1 MNDPQLTGQSRTD
14 SAGRGVALDR
24 HRPRYHFLPPS
35 GWMNDPNGLIQW
47 EGRYHLFYQYS
58 PEFGDVPASHHTAT
72 LKHWGHAVSDDLVHW
87 EHWPVALTPTPGG
100 PDKDGCYSGCA
111 VDNDGVPTLVYT
123 GVFPQCACIA
133 TSTDGLV
140 TWEKHPANPVV
151 AAPPPG
157 LAVPGFRDHSV
168 WSESDGWH
176 QVIGSGIRGVGGTA
190 LHYTSPDL
198 VHWRYRGQLL
208 TGDAELTGAMWE
220 CPEFFPLDEL
230 TARSAPSN
238 SCGAQG
244 GADLACHQHVLMV
257 SAHPGATAV
266 VYWVGP
272 YAAGTYDGV
281 YRGRVDLGTCFYAP
295 QSMDDDQGRRLMWG
309 WLREDRP
316 SAAQQAE
323 GWSGTLSLPRVL
335 DLDAAGRLRSAPA
348 PELTALRG
356 RHHTVGA
363 LDLNGN
369 RSHLLP
375 GVNGASLEI
384 IAEFASSA
392 TGKVGIGVFCSP
404 DGAEQ
409 TQITYN
415 FVNDR
420 LELDCQQSSLDLTTD
435 RGVSGGPLF
444 RDVDAPLR
452 LHVFLDGSVIEVF
465 ANGRAA
471 ATRVYPTRPDS
482 VGVTVF
488 GSEPRGSELYDI
500 PADLRLTALEAWEM
514 SAIWDGTEAIPERL

>member
-1 MNDPQLTGQSRTD
+1 MNDPHLTSQSRTD
-14 SAGRGVALDR
+14 SARCGAALAR

-58 PEFGDVPASHHTAT
+58 PEFGDVPPSHRTAT

-140 TWEKHPANPVV
+140 TWTNHPANPVV
-151 AAPPPG
+151 AAPPAG

-168 WSESDGWH
+168 WSEADGWH

-198 VHWRYRGQLL
+198 IHWRYRGQLL
-208 TGDAELTGAMWE
+208 MGDAELTGAMWE
-220 CPEFFPLDEL
+220 CPDFFPLG
-230 TARSAPSN
+230 N
-238 SCGAQG
+238 
-244 GADLACHQHVLMV
+244 QHVLMV

-266 VYWVGP
+266 VYCVGP

-295 QSMDDDQGRRLMWG
+295 QSMDEDGDARAAPQIPIESCGSGTPQGRRLMWG
-309 WLREDRP
+309 WLREGRP
-316 SAAQQAE
+316 SAAQQAA
-323 GWSGTLSLPRVL
+323 GWSGALSLPRVL
-335 DLDAAGRLRSAPA
+335 DLDAAGRLWSAPA
-348 PELTALRG
+348 PELTALRRR
-356 RHHTVGA
+356 RHTFA
-363 LDLNGN
+363 SLDLNGD
-369 RSHLLP
+369 RSHPLP
-375 GVNGASLEI
+375 GVTGAALEI
-384 IAEFASSA
+384 VAEFAPSA
-392 TGKVGIGVFCSP
+392 TGKVGLGVYCSP

-409 TQITYN
+409 TQVTYN

-420 LELDCQQSSLDLTTD
+420 LELDCQRSSRDLTTD

-444 RDVDAPLR
+444 RDANAPLR

-471 ATRVYPTRPDS
+471 ATRAYPTRSDS

-488 GSEPRGSELYDI
+488 GCEPRGSECYDV
-500 PADLRLTALEAWEM
+500 PADLRLTSLAAWEM
-514 SAIWDGTEAIPERL
+514 GAIWDGTETIPERL

>member
-1 MNDPQLTGQSRTD
+1 MDDLH
-14 SAGRGVALDR
+14 LDR

-47 EGRYHLFYQYS
+47 AGRYHLFYQYS
-58 PEFGDVPASHHTAT
+58 PEFGDVPASHRAAT

-133 TSTDGLV
+133 TSDDGLV
-140 TWEKHPANPVV
+140 TWTKHPANPVV
-151 AAPPPG
+151 AAPPDG
-157 LAVPGFRDHSV
+157 LAVPGFRDHAV
-168 WSESDGWH
+168 WRDDGWH

-198 VHWRYRGQLL
+198 IRWRYRGQLL

-220 CPEFFPLDEL
+220 CPDFFPLGD
-230 TARSAPSN
+230 
-238 SCGAQG
+238 QY
-244 GADLACHQHVLMV
+244 VLMV

-272 YAAGTYDGV
+272 YAAGAYDGA
-281 YRGRVDLGTCFYAP
+281 YRGRVDMGTCFYAP
-295 QSMDDDQGRRLMWG
+295 QSMGDDKGRRLMWG
-309 WLREDRP
+309 WLREGRP
-316 SAAQQAE
+316 SAAQQAA

-335 DLDAAGRLRSAPA
+335 DLDAAGRLRSVPG
-348 PELTALRG
+348 PELRALRG
-356 RHHTVGA
+356 RRHTVGS
-363 LDLNGN
+363 LDLNGDQ
-369 RSHLLP
+369 SHTLA
-375 GVNGASLEI
+375 GVTGGSLEI
-384 IAEFASSA
+384 VAEFAPSA
-392 TGKVGIGVFCSP
+392 TGKVGLGVFCSP

-420 LELDCQQSSLDLTTD
+420 LELDCQDSSLDLTTD

-444 RDVDAPLR
+444 RDANAPLR

-488 GSEPRGSELYDI
+488 GSEPRGSELYDT
-500 PADLRLTALEAWEM
+500 PADLRLTSLEAWEM
-514 SAIWDGTEAIPERL
+514 GAIWDSTEAIPERL